1 VRCDAAALVD
11 SAARTNHIEH
21 ADVHG
26 PEATHESIEGET
38 QSTLNVVAYFLMK
51 VQLLNANVE
60 THKPSR
66 SRFAYTVTITRR
78 EIVKK

>member
-1 VRCDAAALVD
+1 MRQHLSIPPRGPFTSNTRTFTVRRRLT
-11 SAARTNHIEH
+11 SRLREK
-21 ADVHG
+21 
-26 PEATHESIEGET
+26 T

-51 VQLLNANVE
+51 VQLLNTNVE